1 MGYIDKAENLSKMVE
16 VNKLTHNK
24 GFQHLDYFSDIHD
37 LKRYKMQRILGR
49 KVILAT
55 DTKENDNKVVIKVVQ
70 KTINNSNNQQMKLSV
85 LPINVNYMVKLKRYY
100 ETPDTLILVLD
111 YIAPGC
117 LFHIVHPYLKEKS
130 AKILN
135 NHSKNPN
142 YSVFKTDNPH
152 HPNLMKNQLDLL
164 ENSSEEKI
172 PSGEDDMEFVYNLSD
187 ILKNIDPQDLEDNEE
202 EDDEEIE
209 SELLC
214 INQ

>member
-1 MGYIDKAENLSKMVE
+1 MIFYN
-16 VNKLTHNK
+16 
-24 GFQHLDYFSDIHD
+24 FS
-37 LKRYKMQRILGR
+37 GR

-70 KTINNSNNQQMKLSV
+70 KTINNSNQQMKLSV

-100 ETPDTLILVLD
+100 ETPDTLILVLE

-135 NHSKNPN
+135 HSKNPN
-142 YSVFKTDNPH
+142 YSVFKTDPH
-152 HPNLMKNQLDLL
+152 HLNLMKNQLDLVL

-172 PSGEDDMEFVYNLSD
+172 PSIEDDNDMEFVYNLSD
-187 ILKNIDPQDLEDNEE
+187 ILKNIDPQDLEDNEVILASPAVQ
-202 EDDEEIE
+202 EI
-209 SELLC
+209 C
-214 INQ
+214 KRNNI